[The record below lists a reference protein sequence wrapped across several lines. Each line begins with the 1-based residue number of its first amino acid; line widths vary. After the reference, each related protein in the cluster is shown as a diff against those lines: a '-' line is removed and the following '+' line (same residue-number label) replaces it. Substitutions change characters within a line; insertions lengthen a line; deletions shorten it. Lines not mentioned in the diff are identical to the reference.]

1 MCALEYLEDDVLVED
16 VRYSLKLRFPRSCS
30 DLGSS
35 RGAVLSSDEN
45 HVECWVT
52 FPVRSQQVLLGKRSR
67 R

>member
-1 MCALEYLEDDVLVED
+1 MCVLEYLEDGVLVED

-52 FPVRSQQVLLGKRSR
+52 FPVRPKSGIASR
-67 R
+67 KALT